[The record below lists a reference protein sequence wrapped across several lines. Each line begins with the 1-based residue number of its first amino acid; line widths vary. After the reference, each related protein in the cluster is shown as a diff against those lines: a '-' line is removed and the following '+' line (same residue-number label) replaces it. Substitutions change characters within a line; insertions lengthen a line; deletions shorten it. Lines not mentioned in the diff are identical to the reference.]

1 MRPSP
6 SESPAVTLPVS
17 PAVVPPAEHLLRLP
31 RVLELTGRGRTA
43 TLDDVKA
50 GRFPKPIKIGAASMW
65 LQSEVQAWIA
75 ARVRDSRGG

>member
-1 MRPSP
+1 MRTNQ

-17 PAVVPPAEHLLRLP
+17 PATVPPAERFLRLP

-50 GRFPKPIKIGAASMW
+50 GRFPKPIKVGAASMY
-65 LQSEVQAWIA
+65 LESEVYAWIA